1 MLRWMDTQM
10 TERVK
15 KAMEYQRLAVRA
27 MLPDPVAE
35 HLAVI
40 GSELQKMA
48 AEMAAERRKRCTGK
62 TDDAKAAATAGG
74 RVNKVEIE

>member
-1 MLRWMDTQM
+1 MFGWKNTQAM
-10 TERVK
+10 ERVK

-27 MLPDPVAE
+27 LLPDPMAE

-48 AEMAAERRKRCTGK
+48 AEMAAERKKRCMESDDTG
-62 TDDAKAAATAGG
+62 AAQGAGG